1 MQKLIIV
8 AHPNSHGF
16 AHRIAKKFAHVSES
30 CGHNVR
36 MIDLYDPTYL
46 QWYLQLS
53 EHNKELPDDKTV
65 WMQEQISRADQLVFV
80 YPVWWYDAPA
90 ILKNWF
96 DVNMSSGFAYRYRKN
111 SLIPHQY
118 LRGKTA
124 RFFVTAGAPSWLWYT
139 PIGRWIFINMII
151 GRLGFVGIW
160 TKSFTMFGNMIKY
173 RDKKHRDRFLA
184 KVEKVARK

>member
-1 MQKLIIV
+1 MKKLIVV

-16 AHRIAKKFAHVSES
+16 AHRIAETFVRVSES
-30 CGHNVR
+30 CGHSVR
-36 MIDLYDPTYL
+36 MINLYDSQYL
-46 QWYLQLS
+46 QWYLQLDD
-53 EHNKELPDDKTV
+53 HNKQIADDKVT

-80 YPVWWYDAPA
+80 YPIWWYDAPA

-111 SLIPHQY
+111 SLIPYQY

-124 RFFVTAGAPSWLWYT
+124 RFFVTAGAPLWLWYT

-160 TKSFTMFGNMIKY
+160 TKSFTMFGNMGKY
-173 RDKKHRDRFLA
+173 RDSKHRETFLK
-184 KVEKVARK
+184 KVEKIARR